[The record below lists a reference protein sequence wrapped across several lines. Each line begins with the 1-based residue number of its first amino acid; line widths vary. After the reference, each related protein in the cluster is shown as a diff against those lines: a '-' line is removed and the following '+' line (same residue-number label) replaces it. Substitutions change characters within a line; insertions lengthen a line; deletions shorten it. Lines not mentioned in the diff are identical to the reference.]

1 MKANITM
8 PLFFLCTKD
17 VYSPKSRIYTY
28 MYREHSHRYKPLNSI
43 YSRLNVDF
51 LRVYT
56 FPTIN

>member
-51 LRVYT
+51 
-56 FPTIN
+56 